1 MSAIPGADLRFIV
14 HDMSAFPLVRAR
26 PDAVRPG
33 YAVAWEEEMQ
43 ALLDRGTPFVV
54 IFSGPQPE
62 ETHEDRR
69 RRALWLKRSREV
81 LGLICKG
88 MIVVEESR
96 SRRLVMEAQALMA
109 EKAFGVPA
117 RVVASEAG
125 VEEAARDLLARG

>member
-1 MSAIPGADLRFIV
+1 MSATPLTEVRFIV
-14 HDMSAFPLVRAR
+14 HDISAFPLVRAR
-26 PDAVRPG
+26 PDAVQPG

-54 IFSGPQPE
+54 IFSGTQPE
-62 ETHEDRR
+62 EAHEDRR